1 MLIKDMDDTTL
12 YKTAENMLNEIE
24 NRLIAKQSE
33 MNNAEGISDDDF
45 YFLNDMLRLTRSYGN
60 LIPEILKIGTESK
73 SS

>member
-33 MNNAEGISDDDF
+33 MNNAEGISDNDF
-45 YFLNDMLRLTRSYGN
+45 YFLNDMIRLTRSYGN